1 MCARGGDCVSYW
13 GRTFIQDDCTLA
25 PVVCNRTLSSCG
37 KYVPD
42 RNRRSVVQALA
53 PGSCA
58 EPTLPEPLELG
69 QIGPTVSKSAAKAPA
84 GLVSMGKNRMISRF
98 PSTGELNLDSFAAD
112 LDTGGSP
119 GVRSVS
125 GAAGGGGLLKVRA
138 PLRRPAG
145 SGVTPQ

>member
-1 MCARGGDCVSYW
+1 MCTRGGDCVSYW
-13 GRTFIQDDCTLA
+13 GRTFIQDDCTLT

-53 PGSCA
+53 PGSCS